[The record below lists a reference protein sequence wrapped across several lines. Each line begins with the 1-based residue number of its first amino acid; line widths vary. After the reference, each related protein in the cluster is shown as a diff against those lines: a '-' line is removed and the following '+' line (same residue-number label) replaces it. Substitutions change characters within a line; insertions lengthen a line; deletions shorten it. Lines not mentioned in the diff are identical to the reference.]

1 MPPGGPP
8 GGPPRCAEAIATE
21 SSIAV
26 TQASNR
32 IVRTN
37 VTPFPC
43 LSQKSYK
50 KLPGPDSGTD
60 VFLSLRPEPEGS
72 IL

>member
-1 MPPGGPP
+1 MPPP
-8 GGPPRCAEAIATE
+8 GGPPRCAEAMDADNTIA
-21 SSIAV
+21 I
-26 TQASNR
+26 TQPSNR
-32 IVRTN
+32 IVRPI